1 MEFKSRDI
9 GLSIST
15 PSKREIQAQCLSL
28 TSFLHVLHALSCR
41 RLQLLYK
48 VCGLKW
54 FYNNHELASGENDNR
69 LLVWNQHSTQPVL
82 KYCEHTAAV
91 KAIAWSPHVHGL
103 LASRGGTTDRCIRFW
118 NITTNSHLSYM
129 ELEVR

>member
-1 MEFKSRDI
+1 MTLVLIYYLIPEDFVLFSLFFFWVSR
-9 GLSIST
+9 
-15 PSKREIQAQCLSL
+15 
-28 TSFLHVLHALSCR
+28 
-41 RLQLLYK
+41 

>member
-1 MEFKSRDI
+1 ME
-9 GLSIST
+9 
-15 PSKREIQAQCLSL
+15 CLE
-28 TSFLHVLHALSCR
+28 HRVMR
-41 RLQLLYK
+41 RLDRIDQVFVSQGIELPSLP
-48 VCGLKW
+48 
-54 FYNNHELASGENDNR
+54 NSPASDEQDQEEELAEEPTHQDAPPETQVTTEVQHPPE